1 VRQTMIAAVLVAVVG
16 APVHADTQ
24 LWTELGVRHNL
35 SRRLEVTFD
44 QHLRFDD
51 DLSRFGAFMPEP
63 GLTYRVAPW
72 FRVGGGYRM
81 EYERNGDGDMVL
93 HHRFFTFARSR
104 VDAGPMRIEHR
115 LQLQETVRPG
125 SNDQYRH
132 TVRNRIDVGYRGIK
146 RWTPA
151 AQAELFHAIDR
162 GDALHLDKVWLSLGG
177 TYSHRQRESNVYFR
191 VELPVADTMEPT
203 LYILGA
209 AFHLEL

>member
-1 VRQTMIAAVLVAVVG
+1 MLVAVVG

-35 SRRLEVTFD
+35 SRRLAVTFD

-51 DLSRFGAFMPEP
+51 DISRVGSFMPEP
-63 GLTYRVAPW
+63 GLIYRVARW

-81 EYERNGDGDMVL
+81 EYERNGGGDMVL
-93 HHRFFTFARSR
+93 RHRFFAFAGSR
-104 VDAGPMRIEHR
+104 VDSGPMRIEHR
-115 LQLQETVRPG
+115 LQLQENVRPG

-132 TVRNRIDVGYRGIK
+132 TVRNRIEVGYRGIK
-146 RWTPA
+146 QWTPA

-162 GDALHLDKVWLSLGG
+162 GDAIHLDKVWLTLGG
-177 TYSHRQRESNVYFR
+177 TYSRGKREIDAYFR
-191 VELPVADTMEPT
+191 VELPVADTMGPT
-203 LYILGA
+203 LYVLGA